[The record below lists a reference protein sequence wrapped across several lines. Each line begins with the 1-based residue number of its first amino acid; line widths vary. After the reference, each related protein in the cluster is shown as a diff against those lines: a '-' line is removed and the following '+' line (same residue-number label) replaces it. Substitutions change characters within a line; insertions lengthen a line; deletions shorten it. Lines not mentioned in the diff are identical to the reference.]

1 MPFPVNSCAQDRFRS
16 GMPRLRPGTVVPG
29 PGFGVPC
36 FHSSF
41 APARKPIGRRR
52 KAGFPVPWFRY
63 RETPSLSSVIVTPSQ
78 GGYNRRHLRSMM
90 KVLIRHAVIDDA
102 AGIAR
107 VRAESWLGAYRGIVP
122 DEFLDAIDVGEWS
135 ERQRRNMENVPD
147 DLVSFVAETQ
157 GQVVGWAAGGPNRE
171 DDPDY
176 SGKLYA
182 IYLLPE
188 HQRRGIGLKLMA
200 ATARWLIGE
209 GMDSMIVWVLAENHP
224 ARRFYEALGG
234 QYVREHQ
241 IEIGGVWLPEV
252 SYGWSD
258 LGTLVGPSVS

>member
-1 MPFPVNSCAQDRFRS
+1 
-16 GMPRLRPGTVVPG
+16 
-29 PGFGVPC
+29 
-36 FHSSF
+36 
-41 APARKPIGRRR
+41 
-52 KAGFPVPWFRY
+52 
-63 RETPSLSSVIVTPSQ
+63 
-78 GGYNRRHLRSMM
+78 M
-90 KVLIRHAVIDDA
+90 KVLIRHAEIDDA

-122 DEFLDAIDVGEWS
+122 DEFLDAIDVGEWA
-135 ERQRRNMENVPD
+135 ERQHRNMENVSG

-157 GQVVGWAAGGPNRE
+157 GEVVGWAAGGPNRE

-176 SGKLYA
+176 SGELYA

-188 HQRRGIGLKLMA
+188 RQRRGIGLNLTA

-234 QYVREHQ
+234 QYVRDHQ
-241 IEIGGVWLPEV
+241 IEIGGARLPEV
-252 SYGWSD
+252 SYGWRD
-258 LGTLVGPSVS
+258 LGKLADAG